1 MKFKNFED
9 VEYEL
14 IFAIPKFSRAVEG
27 LCDSPET
34 ERPQIIVDP
43 QLLKRR
49 KLNVL
54 IEEVFHAYFFD
65 LPEWKARKFAAN
77 LGKLIYSTLMAESS
91 RRCACRK
98 PRKRRLNNRRSDL
111 I

>member
-9 VEYEL
+9 IEYEV
-14 IFAIPKFSRAVEG
+14 IYAVPKFSRAVEG
-27 LCDSPET
+27 LCDSPDT

-54 IEEVFHAYFFD
+54 IEEVFHAHLYD

-77 LGKLIYSTLMAESS
+77 LGKLIYSEFLSKE
-91 RRCACRK
+91 K
-98 PRKRRLNNRRSDL
+98 
-111 I
+111 